1 MEICGVAISNV
12 LSLVTCFLEL
22 MFYSGTVW
30 GFSFLEYIF
39 KEEKIFEKE
48 KCENVDPAGN
58 FKIFTLDF
66 EKFWYEILTI
76 PVEIERLGTCNSS
89 FRTISCKFVLS
100 TCTLLTFK
108 SYITVSLIQ
117 YL

>member
-1 MEICGVAISNV
+1 
-12 LSLVTCFLEL
+12 

-58 FKIFTLDF
+58 FKIFLLDCIFSFLECLNFERVTKNKVVKHTILLYFITL
-66 EKFWYEILTI
+66 
-76 PVEIERLGTCNSS
+76 SS
-89 FRTISCKFVLS
+89 
-100 TCTLLTFK
+100 
-108 SYITVSLIQ
+108 
-117 YL
+117 

>member
-1 MEICGVAISNV
+1 MQLCGVAISNV
-12 LSLVTCFLEL
+12 LSLLTCFLEL

-58 FKIFTLDF
+58 FKIFEIDF
-66 EKFWYEILTI
+66 SPDFLLKGEIRFQNHF
-76 PVEIERLGTCNSS
+76 VRL
-89 FRTISCKFVLS
+89 
-100 TCTLLTFK
+100 
-108 SYITVSLIQ
+108 
-117 YL
+117 

>member
-1 MEICGVAISNV
+1 MAISNV
-12 LSLVTCFLEL
+12 LSLLTCFLEL

-58 FKIFTLDF
+58 FKIFDLRPLIGT
-66 EKFWYEILTI
+66 TI
-76 PVEIERLGTCNSS
+76 CQ
-89 FRTISCKFVLS
+89 
-100 TCTLLTFK
+100 FK
-108 SYITVSLIQ
+108 SVR
-117 YL
+117 

>member
-1 MEICGVAISNV
+1 MQLCGVAISNV
-12 LSLVTCFLEL
+12 LSLLTCFLEL

-58 FKIFTLDF
+58 FKI
-66 EKFWYEILTI
+66 
-76 PVEIERLGTCNSS
+76 
-89 FRTISCKFVLS
+89 
-100 TCTLLTFK
+100 
-108 SYITVSLIQ
+108 ITVDYRPVFSPTKQ
-117 YL
+117 R

>member
-1 MEICGVAISNV
+1 MQLCGVAISNV
-12 LSLVTCFLEL
+12 LSLLTCFLEL

-58 FKIFTLDF
+58 FKI
-66 EKFWYEILTI
+66 
-76 PVEIERLGTCNSS
+76 
-89 FRTISCKFVLS
+89 
-100 TCTLLTFK
+100 
-108 SYITVSLIQ
+108 ITVDNNSVFSPRKYDIFWF
-117 YL
+117 